1 MKNISFAFSLFLL
14 ISARPA
20 AQAQNAAAPPA
31 AQNPQGA
38 EQLFKNV
45 QVLKGL
51 TDDQL
56 RTSMQFIANSLG
68 VECEFCHVQGAF
80 EKDDKKTKQTA
91 RQMIEMQMAIN
102 KANFKGNTEVTCF
115 TCHHGTHDPV
125 SIPIIAEEEPKRAE
139 GPAEAAA
146 QNLPSADQVLD
157 KYIQAIGGV
166 DALEKIKTRVQ
177 KGTINIGQR
186 QLPVEV
192 DSKAPNKRIALVHA
206 PNGDN
211 ITAFDGQAGW
221 IANPGP
227 RPPRMMAPSETEA
240 VAFDAAFYLPLEL
253 KKMFTQMRVRP
264 SDKIGG
270 HDVIQVIGLRE
281 GKAPMRL
288 FFDKDSGLLLR
299 TVRYTE
305 TPLGRNPTETDYA
318 DYRSENGVKIPFQW
332 TIARPLGRFTI
343 QISETQQNVP
353 VDDKKFEKPVAGQ
366 QKPAGE

>member
-1 MKNISFAFSLFLL
+1 MKNISLAILPLFLVL
-14 ISARPA
+14 AGA
-20 AQAQNAAAPPA
+20 AGRAQNAATPPA
-31 AQNPQGA
+31 APNPQGA
-38 EQLFKNV
+38 EPAFKNL

-80 EKDDKKTKQTA
+80 DKDDKKTKQTA

-102 KANFKGNTEVTCF
+102 KANFKGHTEVTCF
-115 TCHHGTHDPV
+115 TCHRGTHDPV
-125 SIPIIAEEEPKRAE
+125 SIPVIAEEEPKREA
-139 GPAEAAA
+139 PAEAAA
-146 QNLPSADQVLD
+146 QNLPSPDQVLD
-157 KYIQAIGGV
+157 KYIQAVGGA

-177 KGTINIGQR
+177 KGAITIGQR

-192 DSKAPNKRIALVHA
+192 DSKAPNKRISFVHT

-227 RPPRMMAPSETEA
+227 RPPRNMDPSETEA
-240 VAFDAAFYLPLEL
+240 VSFDAAFYLPLEL

-270 HDVIQVIGLRE
+270 HEVVQVIGLRE
-281 GKAPMRL
+281 GKPPMRL

-305 TPLGRNPTETDYA
+305 TPLGRNPTEIDYA
-318 DYRSENGVKIPFQW
+318 DYRSENGVKISFQW

-343 QISETQQNVP
+343 QISEAQQNVP
-353 VDDKKFEKPVAGQ
+353 LDDKKFEKPAAAP
-366 QKPAGE
+366 QKPAGN